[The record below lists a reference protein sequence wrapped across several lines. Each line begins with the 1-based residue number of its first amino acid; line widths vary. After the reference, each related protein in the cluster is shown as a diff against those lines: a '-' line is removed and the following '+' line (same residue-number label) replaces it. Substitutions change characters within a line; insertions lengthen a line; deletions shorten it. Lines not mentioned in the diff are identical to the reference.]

1 MTLRMGTVFP
11 VTSVTSVTETQIM
24 EKGRA
29 ETIAFLEQFF
39 LGNID
44 SQSRTGIHP
53 QDMKRLRDTMSQLE
67 QMLCQ
72 QLQEPQLGLFQ
83 QYTDTWGE
91 LNAQSDLD
99 SFVCGFRMGAQMAL
113 DTFMVDK
120 EER

>member
-1 MTLRMGTVFP
+1 MTLVTLRMGTVFL

-53 QDMKRLRDTMSQLE
+53 QDMKRFMSQLE

-83 QYTDTWGE
+83 QYTDAWGE
-91 LNAQSDLD
+91 LNARSDLD

-113 DTFMVDK
+113 DTFVVDK
-120 EER
+120 EGC